1 MTDEAQSPVEP
12 AEPDEQ
18 RALWQR
24 LADEKVAMLGTRDA
38 DGSISGRPVQPV
50 RVEPEG
56 HVWIFTAADGDIA
69 LDVARDARV
78 HVAFV
83 NPADELYVSLNGEAR
98 VLRDPRKAR
107 ELWSTATGVWFPGGP
122 DDPNLGLLRID
133 VHRGDYWDMK
143 DARLVRF
150 FKLAA
155 AVATGTR
162 PDDVATHRR
171 FTQ

>member
-1 MTDEAQSPVEP
+1 MSDEAQAPVAP
-12 AEPDEQ
+12 AGMDEQ
-18 RALWQR
+18 RALWHR
-24 LADEKVAMLGTRDA
+24 LAHEKVAMLGTRDA
-38 DGSISGRPVQPV
+38 DGSISGRPVEPV
-50 RVEPEG
+50 RVEAESR
-56 HVWIFTAADGDIA
+56 VWLFTAADGDIA
-69 LDVARDARV
+69 RDVARDARV

-83 NPADELYVSLNGEAR
+83 NPPHELYVSLNGEAR

-107 ELWSTATGVWFPGGP
+107 ELWSAAAGVWFPAGP
-122 DDPNLGLLRID
+122 DDPNLGLLRIE

-155 AVATGTR
+155 AVATSTR
-162 PDDVATHRR
+162 PEDVATHRR